1 MRSPVHLQLLAAI
14 LIVAGI
20 VAFAPRLQCPH
31 LKLSVR
37 SSTAMLSGA
46 KRFVDD
52 SSQLP
57 DLEAGCKV
65 QRASLPEYLNQMAD
79 DQAFRPPSIS
89 SEFGIFPVRPLIRRF
104 TLRPARSDSP
114 IPL

>member
-1 MRSPVHLQLLAAI
+1 MRSRVHLQLLVAI
-14 LIVAGI
+14 LIVAGV
-20 VAFAPRLQCPH
+20 VAFAPRLQRPH
-31 LKLSVR
+31 LNLSVR
-37 SSTAMLSGA
+37 SSAAMLSGA

-79 DQAFRPPSIS
+79 DQAFRLPSIS
-89 SEFGIFPVRPLIRRF
+89 EFRVFLVRPLIRRF
-104 TLRPARSDSP
+104 TLRPARTDSP
-114 IPL
+114 VPL